1 MANGL
6 AWGTAAKIAARE
18 MRHSRGKFVFV
29 ILSVAIGVAALTGVR
44 GFSAS
49 FRATLLDRARSIMAA
64 DLAARTNE
72 QPTPNEM
79 KSLDAI
85 RAGGVEMTMVTEMV
99 SMAAS
104 PQSMMPVLV
113 SLKAVDPAVYPFY
126 GEIELSPA
134 MGLKTA
140 LGPGSVA
147 VGDDLLLRTGL
158 HVGDDVRLGEQT
170 FHIAATVVNEPD
182 RLSGAFSAGPRVL
195 ISRAALDTT
204 GLLGPG
210 NHATERVLFK
220 LPQTADGR
228 PVTDAAVADLK
239 TKVAAM
245 LPEAQV
251 TDYRETNP
259 SVTEGLDRS
268 TSLLSLMSLV
278 ALVLGAVGVA
288 MAMRAHLQQ
297 RLDTIAIMK
306 SLGARSGQI
315 MKIYLL
321 QTLLLGL
328 AGGLLGVLLG
338 IAVQLAFPL
347 VLGKLINVPTELH
360 LQPWAI
366 LTGLGAGLLTTLL
379 FTLPPLLDI
388 RGVRPSLILRR
399 DTESDFGD
407 GGGVSSVQRVRGR
420 LPWVVLGVVVGMVS
434 VAVVR
439 RYWPGHS
446 LELLLEWIAL
456 FAAAIFGPMS
466 WNWTRRRPMQASS
479 FVLILAGIALI
490 ATTLSDSAEV
500 GRVFSVGLVIVLLVL
515 LAAAAAVLWGLK
527 FFLNRTRLH
536 LPSALRHGLANL
548 YRPGNPSA
556 ALLAAL
562 GMGVMQIMLVFLVQ
576 RAVVNELHIA
586 SAPNLP
592 NVFLVDIARTEID
605 GVRALLKTQPVVTT
619 QPELLPVVSAR
630 IESIDGVTQAEAR
643 AKADAERAQARTDA
657 ERDQAQGTPR
667 NGRRRRMPRG
677 VSLTWAEAAPV
688 GTKVVEGAWWK
699 AGERSPEL
707 AISQQQ
713 AEWLGV
719 KLGSTI
725 VFDVQDQQIAA
736 TVVAL
741 TKADGRHAYSRA
753 EYTLPKAALD
763 GLPAVWNGG
772 VHVDPAKV
780 GELQRAL
787 YAAFPT
793 VTVINVAQA
802 LETVRAVVIQIT
814 YVIQFL
820 AAFSIFAGVVI
831 LASSIAGTKYR
842 RIREVVVLKT
852 LGATR
857 GRIATIFS
865 IEFAVLGLVAGVV
878 GIGFANLITRQVLH
892 TMNVAYQA
900 HWLLNFSA
908 LAGVAALTVATG
920 WMASHRILEQKPLEV
935 LREE

>member
-18 MRHSRGKFVFV
+18 MRHSRGKFLFV
-29 ILSVAIGVAALTGVR
+29 VLSVAIGVAALTGVR

-64 DLAARTNE
+64 DLAAKSIQQT
-72 QPTPNEM
+72 TPEEM
-79 KSLDAI
+79 KGLEGI
-85 RAGGVEMTMVTEMV
+85 RASGVEMTTVTEMM
-99 SMAAS
+99 SMASS

-113 SLKAVDPAVYPFY
+113 SLKAVDPALYPFY
-126 GEIELSPA
+126 GEITLEPA
-134 MGLKTA
+134 MRLKDA

-147 VGDDLLLRTGL
+147 VGDDLLLRLGL
-158 HVGDDVRLGEQT
+158 HVGDNVRVGGKT
-170 FHIAATVVNEPD
+170 FRIAATVVDEPD
-182 RLSGAFSAGPRVL
+182 RLSGNFEAGPRVL
-195 ISRAALDTT
+195 ISRAALDAT
-204 GLLGPG
+204 GLLAPG
-210 NHATERVLFK
+210 NHATERLLFK
-220 LPQTADGR
+220 LPPPGDGR
-228 PVTDAAVADLK
+228 PVSDAAVAALK
-239 TKVAAM
+239 TKIAAL
-245 LPEAQV
+245 LPEAQI

-259 SVTEGLDRS
+259 SLTEGLDRA

-338 IAVQLAFPL
+338 VAVQLAFPS

-360 LQPWAI
+360 MQWRAI
-366 LTGLGAGLLTTLL
+366 FTGLGAGLLTTLL

-399 DTESDFGD
+399 AVEDNDDPFIAAVWKKITKNAAQI
-407 GGGVSSVQRVRGR
+407 VATAVI
-420 LPWVVLGVVVGMVS
+420 LG
-434 VAVVR
+434 
-439 RYWPGHS
+439 
-446 LELLLEWIAL
+446 
-456 FAAAIFGPMS
+456 
-466 WNWTRRRPMQASS
+466 
-479 FVLILAGIALI
+479 GIAGI
-490 ATTLSDSAEV
+490 ATTLSDSAVV
-500 GRVFSVGLVIVLLVL
+500 GRVFSLGLVGALLVL
-515 LAAAAAVLWGLK
+515 LAASAAVLWGLK

-576 RAVVNELHIA
+576 RAVVGELNIA

-592 NVFLVDIARTEID
+592 NVFLVDIANSEID
-605 GVRALLKTQPVVTT
+605 GIQRVLKAQPGVTT
-619 QPELLPVVSAR
+619 QPELVPMVGAR
-630 IESIDGVTQAEAR
+630 VEAMDGVTAAEAR
-643 AKADAERAQARTDA
+643 AKADEERVQ
-657 ERDQAQGTPR
+657 EQAQGTER
-667 NGRRRRMPRG
+667 NARRRRMPRS
-677 VSLTWAEAAPV
+677 VNLTWAEAVPV
-688 GTKVVEGAWWK
+688 GTKVVAGEWWK
-699 AGERSPEL
+699 AGERGPEL
-707 AISQQQ
+707 AISQQEAQ
-713 AEWLGV
+713 WLGV

-725 VFDVQDQQIAA
+725 IFAVEDQRIAA

-741 TKADGRHAYSRA
+741 TKDDGQHLFGRA
-753 EYTLPKAALD
+753 QFTLPKAALD
-763 GLPAVWNGG
+763 GLPVVWSGG
-772 VHVDPAKV
+772 VHVTPERV

-787 YAAFPT
+787 YAAYPT

-802 LETVRAVVIQIT
+802 METVRAVVIQIT

-857 GRIATIFS
+857 GRIAAIFS

-878 GIGFANLITRQVLH
+878 GIGFANLITRTILH
-892 TMNVAYQA
+892 QMNVAYQA
-900 HWLLNFSA
+900 QLLLNFSA
-908 LAGVAALTVATG
+908 LAGVAMLTVVTG